1 MVAEG
6 PRPVKPLGK
15 RQSAGNT
22 PFEAYPGEGTSTILS
37 RRLPASADV
46 NALIAI
52 AAVLGALV
60 VLLAVLLRRA
70 ARRGEEERRR
80 ERLAGEIAGS
90 VELEQVLERLLEAA
104 VALTGAEAAAVAL
117 EPDAQEEEG
126 EPLVGTR
133 GPVPGGGEGGVEVA
147 VAGEEGPLG
156 TLTAY
161 GLRVDR
167 ARLEELAQRAAP
179 ALENALRFREA
190 RRLADVDALTGL
202 HNRRY
207 FHETLLREV
216 ARAHRY
222 SRKLAL
228 IVFDVDDFK
237 HVNDR
242 VGHLAGDAVLAEVA
256 ERVRSVLRRADIPC
270 RVGGDEFAVMM
281 PESTL
286 DQADRLFVRLQAA
299 ISSEPIPQVGRL
311 HISAGVAELRHDDD
325 SVSLFTRADSALY
338 RAKGSGKGQAV
349 EA

>member
-22 PFEAYPGEGTSTILS
+22 PFEAYPGERTSTILS
-37 RRLPASADV
+37 QRLPAS
-46 NALIAI
+46 
-52 AAVLGALV
+52 
-60 VLLAVLLRRA
+60 
-70 ARRGEEERRR
+70 
-80 ERLAGEIAGS
+80 
-90 VELEQVLERLLEAA
+90 
-104 VALTGAEAAAVAL
+104 
-117 EPDAQEEEG
+117 
-126 EPLVGTR
+126 
-133 GPVPGGGEGGVEVA
+133 
-147 VAGEEGPLG
+147 
-156 TLTAY
+156 
-161 GLRVDR
+161 
-167 ARLEELAQRAAP
+167 

-256 ERVRSVLRRADIPC
+256 ERVRSVLRRADVPC

-286 DQADRLFVRLQAA
+286 DQADQLFVRLQAA
-299 ISSEPIPQVGRL
+299 ISSQPIPQVGRL
-311 HISAGVAELRHDDD
+311 
-325 SVSLFTRADSALY
+325 
-338 RAKGSGKGQAV
+338 
-349 EA
+349 